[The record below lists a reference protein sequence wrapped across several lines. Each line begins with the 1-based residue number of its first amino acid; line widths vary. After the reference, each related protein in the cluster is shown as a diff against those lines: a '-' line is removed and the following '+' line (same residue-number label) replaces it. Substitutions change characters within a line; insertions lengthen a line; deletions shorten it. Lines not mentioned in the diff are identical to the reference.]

1 MDSYYDFVEF
11 KFEFDR
17 NTFYLEGSGKTRLTA
32 KLANGD
38 SLPPWLVFLPSQYMF
53 AGNPPK
59 ESGSIDITVDASN
72 DVAFIS
78 DTFTLSWGN
87 TQLLTKL
94 KPEKENTNQINN
106 QIIIN
111 KDQLNELNIAL
122 EKKFSEDIEIEETIN
137 EELLD
142 NLIAALN
149 SKEQEQLSDIISEV
163 FDSSF
168 QVKSKPK
175 PNKTVLLAALE
186 DSLSNQIDSLTSYS
200 PTQSAYIQIGAFKKE
215 NISQAVASDVSNKIG
230 TDVEVIPTLI
240 SDPVMYRILVGPTH
254 KDEIIG
260 VIADIMELGISDYF
274 LTHG

>member
-1 MDSYYDFVEF
+1 MRFIIFLLIIFITSC
-11 KFEFDR
+11 
-17 NTFYLEGSGKTRLTA
+17 NT
-32 KLANGD
+32 
-38 SLPPWLVFLPSQYMF
+38 
-53 AGNPPK
+53 
-59 ESGSIDITVDASN
+59 ES
-72 DVAFIS
+72 
-78 DTFTLSWGN
+78 
-87 TQLLTKL
+87 
-94 KPEKENTNQINN
+94 

-142 NLIAALN
+142 NLIVALN

-186 DSLSNQIDSLTSYS
+186 DSLSNQINSMTSYS

-215 NISQAVASDVSNKIG
+215 NVSQAVANDVSNKIG
-230 TDVEVIPTLI
+230 TDVEVKPTLI

-260 VIADIMELGISDYF
+260 VIADIMGLGISDYF
-274 LTHG
+274 LTQG